1 MERLVDTPAVA
12 TPVLPIIP
20 LLRALRPKQWTKN
33 GVLFAGL
40 VGVGRLFDG
49 RSFLRAGIGF
59 LIFCALAG
67 VVYLVNDIADI
78 ERDRAHPRK
87 RFRPIASG
95 ALPIPW
101 AVGSAITLAVAGL
114 AAAFWLA
121 PPFAAFGAGYMAVMF
136 AYSAGLKNL
145 VLLDVFA
152 IAAGFVIRAAA
163 GAAVVRA
170 SLSPWLLVCA
180 ALLSLFLALAKRRH
194 ELLLL
199 GANAGAYRQ
208 TLNEYSPEL
217 LEELIS
223 VVTSSTVV
231 AYSLYTFFGE
241 TVPSNHT
248 MMLTIPFVLYAIFR
262 YLFLIHRYD
271 GGGNPDELLLQD
283 RPLLLTIALWG
294 VTAIGVL
301 YFGH

>member
-1 MERLVDTPAVA
+1 MAAPAV
-12 TPVLPIIP
+12 PVLP
-20 LLRALRPKQWTKN
+20 LVRALRPKQWTKN
-33 GVLFAGL
+33 AVLFAGL
-40 VGVGRLFDG
+40 VGVGRLFDAG
-49 RSFLRAGIGF
+49 SFLRAGAGF
-59 LIFCALAG
+59 FIFCALAG
-67 VVYLVNDIADI
+67 VVYLVNDLADVD
-78 ERDRAHPRK
+78 RDRAHPRK
-87 RFRPIASG
+87 RLRPIASG
-95 ALPIPW
+95 ALPVPW
-101 AVGSAITLAVAGL
+101 AVGGAIALASGGL
-114 AAAFWLA
+114 IAAFFLA

-199 GANAGAYRQ
+199 GANAGSYRR

-241 TVPSNHT
+241 TVPSNHA

-262 YLFLIHRYD
+262 YLLLIHERE
-271 GGGNPDELLLQD
+271 GGGNPDELLVQD
-283 RPLLLTIALWG
+283 RPLLITIALWG
-294 VTAIGVL
+294 VTVVGVL
-301 YFGH
+301 YYFRT

>member
-1 MERLVDTPAVA
+1 MDTPLVAAPAV
-12 TPVLPIIP
+12 PLVP
-20 LLRALRPKQWTKN
+20 LLQALRPKQWTKN

-40 VGVGRLFDG
+40 VGVGRLFDVH
-49 RSFLRAGIGF
+49 SFLRAGAGF

-67 VVYLVNDIADI
+67 VVYLVNDIADV

-87 RFRPIASG
+87 RLRPIASG
-95 ALPIPW
+95 ALPVPW
-101 AVGSAITLAVAGL
+101 AVGGAVVL
-114 AAAFWLA
+114 AAGGLIAAFLLA
-121 PPFAAFGAGYMAVMF
+121 PAFAAFGAGYMATMF

-199 GANAGAYRQ
+199 GAGAGVYRR
-208 TLNEYSPEL
+208 TLTEYSPEL

-241 TVPSNHT
+241 TVPSNHA

-262 YLFLIHRYD
+262 YLLLIHRRD

-283 RPLLLTIALWG
+283 RPLMMTIALWG
-294 VTAIGVL
+294 ITAVGVL
-301 YFGH
+301 YYFRS

>member
-1 MERLVDTPAVA
+1 MDTPTVAAPAV
-12 TPVLPIIP
+12 PLLP

-59 LIFCALAG
+59 LIFCALTG
-67 VVYLVNDIADI
+67 VVYLVNDIADV

-95 ALPIPW
+95 ALPVPW
-101 AVGSAITLAVAGL
+101 AVGGTLVLACGGL
-114 AAAFWLA
+114 VTAFWLTPA
-121 PPFAAFGAGYMAVMF
+121 FAAFGAAYMAVMF

-163 GAAVVRA
+163 GAAVVHA

-199 GANAGAYRQ
+199 GANAGTYRQ

-241 TVPSNHT
+241 TVPSNHA
-248 MMLTIPFVLYAIFR
+248 MMLTIPFVLYAVFR
-262 YLFLIHRYD
+262 YLLLIHRRD

-283 RPLLLTIALWG
+283 RPLLITIALWG

-301 YFGH
+301 YYFRS

>member
-1 MERLVDTPAVA
+1 MDTPAAAVSA
-12 TPVLPIIP
+12 VPLLPF
-20 LLRALRPKQWTKN
+20 LRALRPKQWTKN
-33 GVLFAGL
+33 VVLFAGL
-40 VGVGRLFDG
+40 VGVGRLFDAH
-49 RSFLRAGIGF
+49 SFLRAGVGF
-59 LIFCALAG
+59 CIFCALAG
-67 VVYLVNDIADI
+67 VVYLINDIADV
-78 ERDRAHPRK
+78 EHDRAHPRK
-87 RFRPIASG
+87 RLRPIASG
-95 ALPIPW
+95 ALPVPW
-101 AVGSAITLAVAGL
+101 AVGGAITLAVGGML
-114 AAAFWLA
+114 AAFWLA
-121 PPFAAFGAGYMAVMF
+121 PSFAAFGAAYMAVMIG
-136 AYSAGLKNL
+136 YSAGLKHL

-199 GANAGAYRQ
+199 GASAGVYRQ

-241 TVPSNHT
+241 TVPSNHA

-262 YLFLIHRYD
+262 YLLLIHRRD

-283 RPLLLTIALWG
+283 RPLLITIALWG
-294 VTAIGVL
+294 VTAVGVL
-301 YFGH
+301 YVFRS

>member
-1 MERLVDTPAVA
+1 MDAPMAAAPALPLV
-12 TPVLPIIP
+12 P
-20 LLRALRPKQWTKN
+20 LVRALRPKQWTKN
-33 GVLFAGL
+33 VVLFAGL
-40 VGVGRLFDG
+40 VGVGRLFHID
-49 RSFLRAGIGF
+49 SFLRAAAGF
-59 LIFCALAG
+59 VIFCALAG
-67 VVYLVNDIADI
+67 VVYLVNDIADM

-87 RFRPIASG
+87 RLRPIASG
-95 ALPIPW
+95 ALPVSW
-101 AVGSAITLAVAGL
+101 AISAAIVLSVGGL
-114 AAAFWLA
+114 VAAFWLA
-121 PPFAAFGAGYMAVMF
+121 PPFAAFGAAYMAVMI

-152 IAAGFVIRAAA
+152 ISAGFVIRAAA

-199 GANAGAYRQ
+199 GERAGAYRP

-223 VVTSSTVV
+223 IVTSSTVV

-241 TVPSNHT
+241 TVPSNHA
-248 MMLTIPFVLYAIFR
+248 MMLTIPFVIYAIFR
-262 YLFLIHRYD
+262 YLYLVHNKE

-283 RPLLLTIALWG
+283 RPLLLTIALWAI
-294 VTAIGVL
+294 TAVGVL
-301 YFGH
+301 YVFHS

>member
-1 MERLVDTPAVA
+1 VAAPAV
-12 TPVLPIIP
+12 PLLPF
-20 LLRALRPKQWTKN
+20 LRALRPKQWTKN
-33 GVLFAGL
+33 GVLFAGV
-40 VGVGRLFDG
+40 VGVGRLFDE

-67 VVYLVNDIADI
+67 VVYLVNDLADV

-95 ALPIPW
+95 ALPVPW
-101 AVGSAITLAVAGL
+101 AVGGALVLACSGL
-114 AAAFWLA
+114 GAAFWLA
-121 PPFAAFGAGYMAVMF
+121 PAFAAFGAGYMAVMF

-217 LEELIS
+217 LVELIS

-241 TVPSNHT
+241 TVPSNHA
-248 MMLTIPFVLYAIFR
+248 MMLTIPFVLYAVFR
-262 YLFLIHRYD
+262 YLYLIHSHE

-283 RPLLLTIALWG
+283 RPLLITIALWG
-294 VTAIGVL
+294 LTAVGVL
-301 YFGH
+301 YYWHS

>member
-1 MERLVDTPAVA
+1 MAAPAV
-12 TPVLPIIP
+12 PVLP
-20 LLRALRPKQWTKN
+20 LVRALRPKQWTKN
-33 GVLFAGL
+33 AVLFAGL
-40 VGVGRLFDG
+40 VGVGRLFDAG
-49 RSFLRAGIGF
+49 SFLRAGAGF
-59 LIFCALAG
+59 VIFCALAG
-67 VVYLVNDIADI
+67 VVYLVNDLADVD
-78 ERDRAHPRK
+78 RDRAHPRK
-87 RFRPIASG
+87 RLRPIASG
-95 ALPIPW
+95 ALPVPW
-101 AVGSAITLAVAGL
+101 AVGGAIALASGGL
-114 AAAFWLA
+114 IAAFFLA

-199 GANAGAYRQ
+199 GANAGSYRR

-241 TVPSNHT
+241 TVPSNHA

-262 YLFLIHRYD
+262 YLLLIHERE
-271 GGGNPDELLLQD
+271 GGGNPDELLVQD
-283 RPLLLTIALWG
+283 RPLLITIALWG
-294 VTAIGVL
+294 VTVVGVL
-301 YFGH
+301 YYFRT